1 MVLHMNW
8 LLIGFVAAFIAFL
21 GAKGFRQLQVARI
34 SLVAAG
40 GLSTVPLMLAAWLFI
55 HGHSYLAIG
64 LCLVSAAA
72 AWEFYRYAED
82 EAFRTVINEILGRQR
97 E

>member
-1 MVLHMNW
+1 MNW
-8 LLIGFVAAFIAFL
+8 LLIGIVAAFITFL
-21 GAKGFRQLQVARI
+21 GAKGFRQFQVARI

-40 GLSTVPLMLAAWLFI
+40 GLAAVPLMLAAWLFI
-55 HGHSYLAIG
+55 HRHSHLAIG

-82 EAFRTVINEILGRQR
+82 EAFRVVIKEILGRQP